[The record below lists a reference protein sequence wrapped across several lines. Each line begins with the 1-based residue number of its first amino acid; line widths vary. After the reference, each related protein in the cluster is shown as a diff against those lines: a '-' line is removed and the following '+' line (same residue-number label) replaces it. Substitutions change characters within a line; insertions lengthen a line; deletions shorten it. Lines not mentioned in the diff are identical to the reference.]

1 MVKPP
6 CKVVFFAL
14 KIQTLIHLLKVRL
27 KKYIE
32 WTWLNISTH
41 QRTRLVLSISFI
53 LFVFHFYDVFFQ
65 VNTLAVVHLGD
76 ELVSMVNTR
85 IGPWQ
90 DLESIGK
97 VLVREGVNNA

>member
-1 MVKPP
+1 MKSLS
-6 CKVVFFAL
+6 C
-14 KIQTLIHLLKVRL
+14 
-27 KKYIE
+27 
-32 WTWLNISTH
+32 IS
-41 QRTRLVLSISFI
+41 
-53 LFVFHFYDVFFQ
+53 FVFHFYDAFFQ

-76 ELVSMVNTR
+76 QLVSMVNTR